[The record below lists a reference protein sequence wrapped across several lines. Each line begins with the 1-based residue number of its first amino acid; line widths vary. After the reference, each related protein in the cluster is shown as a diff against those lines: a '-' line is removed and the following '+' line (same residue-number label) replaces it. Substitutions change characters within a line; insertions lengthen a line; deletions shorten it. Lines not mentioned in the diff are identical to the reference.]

1 MGQGAGKEPLE
12 PRHRGVERGGREEG
26 GARVPWRVRDG
37 EVGRRLGLRGPWGR
51 GCGLSPA
58 GLPEGASEAA
68 EGWEKRDHL
77 AAAARSGWP
86 LVPSGEGR
94 SGPTRAARGRAKHE
108 AIQEAKINEYLFL
121 VLFIDSKSLC

>member
-1 MGQGAGKEPLE
+1 M
-12 PRHRGVERGGREEG
+12 VSEG
-26 GARVPWRVRDG
+26 IGDEAADTPQQD
-37 EVGRRLGLRGPWGR
+37 
-51 GCGLSPA
+51 CQS
-58 GLPEGASEAA
+58 GASEAA
-68 EGWEKRDHL
+68 EGWEERDHL
-77 AAAARSGWP
+77 ATAARSGWP